1 MDTLEE
7 KRKRSGYDGTEGT
20 NRKAESVLD
29 RLNKG
34 EELERVREDFVKEF
48 SQVDAT
54 EIMEA
59 EQQMLS
65 EGTPLEEVQKLCDV
79 HAALFRA
86 AVPDAEEAADPSL
99 LRKQRA
105 EKQRS

>member
-7 KRKRSGYDGTEGT
+7 KRKRSGYDGT
-20 NRKAESVLD
+20 
-29 RLNKG
+29 
-34 EELERVREDFVKEF
+34 
-48 SQVDAT
+48 
-54 EIMEA
+54 
-59 EQQMLS
+59 

-86 AVPDAEEAADPSL
+86 AAPEAEEAADSSL

-105 EKQRS
+105 EKQGN